1 VVVWTLGMRLEFVRG
16 DVKYSVE
23 ILRGGNILIN
33 GDSFSYEEGVERLIK
48 LGVLYR
54 SLRGSGRFY
63 CTTCRLGYPVDV
75 WNGTL
80 RCPFCRRLL
89 RTHPHTPSW
98 ANSASR
104 VQVSDEL

>member
-1 VVVWTLGMRLEFVRG
+1 MRLEFVLGGVR
-16 DVKYSVE
+16 YSVE
-23 ILRGGNILIN
+23 IVRGGNIFIN

-48 LGVLYR
+48 LGALYR
-54 SLRGSGRFY
+54 SLRGNGRFY

-75 WNGTL
+75 WNGIL

-98 ANSASR
+98 VNSASR

>member
-1 VVVWTLGMRLEFVRG
+1 MRLEFVRG

-33 GDSFSYEEGVERLIK
+33 RDSFSYEEGVERLIK

-75 WNGTL
+75 WNGIL

-98 ANSASR
+98 VNSSSR